1 MAANF
6 ISEYVA
12 QNNFSSIN
20 EIVGVDTRRGV
31 KAN

>member
-12 QNNFSSIN
+12 QNNLSIIN

>member
-6 ISEYVA
+6 ISEHVA
-12 QNNFSSIN
+12 QNNLSIIN